1 MTRLPTSLSI
11 VPTHLPLD
19 IVIVY
24 CQPILTMEKEPLLGE
39 LPREATKPKTRSLI
53 TAIRLLAFTFAA
65 SFAGC
70 YFLTGFWPL
79 DYVVY
84 SPAERVLIRNPLI
97 GKLCSY
103 IPLMFY
109 YSPRK
114 CQHASLSP

>member
-1 MTRLPTSLSI
+1 
-11 VPTHLPLD
+11 
-19 IVIVY
+19 
-24 CQPILTMEKEPLLGE
+24 MEKKPLLGD
-39 LPREATKPKTRSLI
+39 LTREAANPKSHSLI

-103 IPLMFY
+103 ILLMFY

>member
-1 MTRLPTSLSI
+1 
-11 VPTHLPLD
+11 
-19 IVIVY
+19 
-24 CQPILTMEKEPLLGE
+24 MEKEPLLGD
-39 LPREATKPKTRSLI
+39 LPREAAKPKSRSII
-53 TAIRLLAFTFAA
+53 TAIRLLAFTFVA

-97 GKLCSY
+97 GTLCPY
-103 IPLMFY
+103 IPFMFF

-114 CQHASLSP
+114 CQHASSSP